1 MNLSCWLVVQGV
13 RLANYARDRKPGQIR
28 VTKTKPNTGRD
39 EIAVRLDV
47 EIPDSLFDKPT
58 LEARIQ
64 VPEGEARGPVI
75 TTEVADNLAEVIRRE
90 TGLTIHLSA
99 GEEVQ

>member
-1 MNLSCWLVVQGV
+1 MNLSCWLIVQGV
-13 RLANYARDRKPGQIR
+13 RKYNWDTIRKPGQVR

-39 EIAVRLDV
+39 EIAVRLEI

-58 LEARIQ
+58 LEAQIQ
-64 VPEGEARGPVI
+64 VPEGEARSATI

-90 TGLTIHLSA
+90 TGLTVRLSA
-99 GEEVQ
+99 GEEGD